1 MAHDSRILLVE
12 DERIVALTTQRLL
25 ARYGYTVTIA
35 TSGEEA
41 LEVVASEDE
50 VGLVLM
56 DIDLGDGMDG
66 TETASRMLEL
76 HNVPIVFLTSHS
88 EREYV
93 DRVKEITRYGYV
105 LKSSGEFVLIEA
117 ITMAQELFAAHQET
131 LEHEHRYRLIA
142 ENAGD
147 FIASFDS
154 DLSLTYISPSVS
166 EITGYSSTELCAGGV
181 MSVVKEE
188 DREILLDRIRKAIE
202 EKEVRITLKYRILSR
217 HGGIRWVEA
226 EAKFVYAGDGE
237 FHRLVIVARDATER
251 RRVEKELIEQSS
263 LSQQV
268 IQSAN
273 EGIII
278 CDRELRYQVWNR
290 YMEELTGFRAP
301 EVIGRLPD
309 EVFPFMERSE
319 VHRVM
324 REALAHATEHSVQF
338 YFSLPGRSTAA
349 WVDERVSPLRSS
361 TGEIV
366 GVILFVRDISDAK
379 EKEERLRAK
388 EEALEET
395 VRHQEHLM
403 TELKQRVTN
412 NR

>member
-154 DLSLTYISPSVS
+154 NLSLTYISPSVS
-166 EITGYSSTELCAGGV
+166 EITGYSSTELYAGGV
-181 MSVVKEE
+181 MCVVKEE

>member
-324 REALAHATEHSVQF
+324 REALSHATEHSVQF

-403 TELKQRVTN
+403 TALKQRVTN